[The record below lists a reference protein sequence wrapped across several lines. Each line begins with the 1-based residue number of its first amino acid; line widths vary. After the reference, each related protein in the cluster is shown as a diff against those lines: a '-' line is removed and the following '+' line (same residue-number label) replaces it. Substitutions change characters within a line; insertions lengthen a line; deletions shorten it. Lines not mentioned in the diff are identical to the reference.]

1 MAKIS
6 TLLKN
11 EKVPSEL
18 LPSIAEA
25 VILFSTYVDPLG
37 YSVISLLQLIHVA
50 VTFLT
55 WKIQAVGMDGGFT

>member
-1 MAKIS
+1 M
-6 TLLKN
+6 
-11 EKVPSEL
+11 VPSEL